1 VGFTIIAGTVQD
13 MKQLALAEQKTIA
26 TTTET
31 DKDIPHMEDK
41 MIDYSDKLIHLNR
54 RSKQLYELLL
64 KRKQKESVI
73 VVEDMIVELILLKNW
88 LKSEDY
94 K

>member
-1 VGFTIIAGTVQD
+1 
-13 MKQLALAEQKTIA
+13 
-26 TTTET
+26 
-31 DKDIPHMEDK
+31 MEDK

-94 K
+94 KQV